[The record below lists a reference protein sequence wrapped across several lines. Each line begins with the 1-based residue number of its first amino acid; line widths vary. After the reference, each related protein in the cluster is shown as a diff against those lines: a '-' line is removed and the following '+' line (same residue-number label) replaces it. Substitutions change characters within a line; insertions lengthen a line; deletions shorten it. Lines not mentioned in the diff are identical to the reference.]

1 MNLRNGNR
9 LLFILVAVLALAGCA
24 APAIYKPVVM
34 APKAKGMEKVNT
46 VAITSVKG
54 NSGRHYNGNANVV
67 RAKLSSFFTSL
78 SAPGKP
84 GFKVVDNETLKSVI
98 HQQQMSESAQFDS
111 KTSIRLGKLLGAD
124 ALINASY
131 QISNASDQSY
141 QSEYTDHDTCV
152 EYKDDG
158 KKCKE
163 YKKRKEYCTKRN
175 VTVEL
180 IPSVVDVTT
189 GEIIFAKDYSSHLTS
204 NKCPS
209 KGDTLTSVDSLVSTG
224 FDNLFSQMRKDFYY
238 YEIVLK
244 LKMIES
250 DKSAMPKSAKA
261 LLKTAM
267 DLIDNRMVDKACEQI
282 AKAAGAFNQSPAI
295 MYNMGVCKEVKGDEQ
310 FAKAF
315 FDRALN
321 YSSLLSG
328 GDKEL
333 VYRAIR
339 RMKGIED
346 LDNHNDNQR
355 TFSDMIR

>member
-1 MNLRNGNR
+1 MKSETGNR
-9 LLFILVAVLALAGCA
+9 LLLIMIAAFVLAGCA
-24 APAIYKPVVM
+24 TPAIYKPVVM

-54 NSGRHYNGNANVV
+54 NSGRHYNGGANVV
-67 RAKLSSFFTSL
+67 RAKLSSFLSSL

-84 GFKVVDNETLKSVI
+84 GFKVVDNETLKNVI
-98 HQQQMSESAQFDS
+98 RQQQLSESAQFDS

-124 ALINASY
+124 ALVNASY

-141 QSEYTDHDTCV
+141 QSEYTDRETCV

-158 KKCKE
+158 QKCKK

-189 GEIIFAKDYSSHLTS
+189 GEIIFSKDYSSHLMS

-209 KGDTLTSVDSLVSTG
+209 KGDTLTSVDSMVTTG
-224 FDNLFSQMRKDFYY
+224 FDNVFSSMRKDFYY
-238 YEIVLK
+238 YEIVLT

-250 DKSAMPKSAKA
+250 DESGMPKSSKA

-267 DLIDNRMVDKACEQI
+267 DLIENRMVDKACGQI
-282 AKAAGAFNQSPAI
+282 AQAAAAFNQSPAI
-295 MYNMGVCKEVKGDEQ
+295 MYNMGICKEVKGENK
-310 FAKAF
+310 FAEAF
-315 FDRALN
+315 FERALD
-321 YSSLLSG
+321 YSSLLSD

-339 RMKGIED
+339 RMEGTEN
-346 LDNHNDNQR
+346 LDTHNDNQS
-355 TFSDMIR
+355 TFTDMLR